1 MYRYLLP
8 LGMAAF
14 VLLPAFAQNTHYGP
28 VASGIIA
35 NRAVEPPAGITLE
48 AALQLALDNNADLSA
63 ARNEAAAI
71 DATIQQA
78 RLIPNPEVSMQIEGA
93 QRDTRTTTWLVNQPI
108 ELGGKRAARINAAN
122 RAYDTAY
129 ANLSSK
135 RAEIRAAVITAFFN
149 VLNAQ
154 ERLRLAE
161 ASLLLAQRGSLVA
174 SRRVTAGK
182 VSPVEETKA
191 RVAEANVRLELTQAK
206 SELVMARKRLAATWG
221 NPAPR
226 FQQAEGNVETL
237 PLLPQ
242 WQELNARLAQ
252 SPLLTSARHELERRQ
267 AVAEVEKS
275 RRIPDV
281 TVSMG
286 VKKNS
291 EAGNSQAVVGLSI
304 PFPMF
309 DRNQGN
315 ILEALRRTDKAR
327 DELVATEIR
336 LDSELAQAYERLS
349 TTRTEAETLQR
360 EILPGA
366 QSAYD
371 AATTGFEFG
380 KFNFLDVL
388 DAQRTLLQAR
398 SQYLR
403 TLSEAHSAA
412 AEIDR
417 IIGAPDDANK
427 P

>member
-8 LGMAAF
+8 LGIAA
-14 VLLPAFAQNTHYGP
+14 LALAPAFAQTYGP
-28 VASGIIA
+28 VESGLTA
-35 NRAVEPPAGITLE
+35 NRIVEPADGLTLE
-48 AALQLALDNNADLSA
+48 AALKLALDGNADLSA
-63 ARNEAAAI
+63 ARNEAAAV
-71 DATIQQA
+71 DATIRQA
-78 RLIPNPEVSMQIEGA
+78 GLIPNPEVSVQLEGA

-108 ELGGKRAARINAAN
+108 ELGGKRTARINAAS

-129 ANLSSK
+129 ADLNSK
-135 RAEIRAAVITAFFN
+135 RAEIRALVITAFFN

-161 ASLLLAQRGSLVA
+161 ASLQLAQRGSLVA
-174 SRRVTAGK
+174 SRRVAAGK

-191 RVAEANVRLELTQAK
+191 RVAEANVRLELSQAK
-206 SELVMARKRLAATWG
+206 SELVIARKRLAATWG
-221 NPAPR
+221 NPVPR
-226 FQQAEGNVETL
+226 FQLAQGNVESL
-237 PLLPQ
+237 PVLPQ
-242 WQELNARLAQ
+242 WPELNARLNQ
-252 SPLLTSARHELERRQ
+252 SPLLTRTRHELERLQ

-286 VKKNS
+286 VKKNGD
-291 EAGNSQAVVGLSI
+291 AGNQAVVGLSI

-315 ILEALRRTDKAR
+315 ILEALRRVDKAR
-327 DELVATEIR
+327 DELNATEIR
-336 LDSELAQAYERLS
+336 LDGELAQAYERLN
-349 TTRTEAETLQR
+349 TTRIEADTLQR
-360 EILPGA
+360 DILPGA

-403 TLSEAHSAA
+403 TLAEAHSAA

-417 IIGAPDDANK
+417 ILGAPDYANK

>member
-8 LGMAAF
+8 LGIAA
-14 VLLPAFAQNTHYGP
+14 LALAPAFAQSTTYGP
-28 VASGIIA
+28 VESGLTA
-35 NRAVEPPAGITLE
+35 QRVVEPAEAITLE
-48 AALQLALDNNADLSA
+48 GALKLALDGNADLSA

-71 DATIQQA
+71 DATIRQA
-78 RLIPNPEVSMQIEGA
+78 GLIPNPEVSVLVEDA
-93 QRDTRTTTWLVNQPI
+93 RRDTRTTTWQVNQPI
-108 ELGGKRAARINAAN
+108 ELGGKRAARISAAS

-129 ANLSSK
+129 AELNSK

-154 ERLRLAE
+154 ERLRLAD

-174 SRRVTAGK
+174 SRRVAAGK

-191 RVAEANVRLELTQAK
+191 RVAEANVRLELSQAR
-206 SELVMARKRLAATWG
+206 SELVIARKRLAATWG
-221 NPAPR
+221 NPLPR
-226 FQQAEGNVETL
+226 FQQAQGNVESL
-237 PLLPQ
+237 PALPQ
-242 WQELNARLAQ
+242 WPELSTRLAQ
-252 SPLLTSARHELERRQ
+252 SPALTRARHELERRQ

-286 VKKNS
+286 VKQNGES
-291 EAGNSQAVVGLSI
+291 GTNQAVVGLSI

-327 DELVATEIR
+327 DELAATEIR
-336 LDSELAQAYERLS
+336 LDGELAQAYERLS
-349 TTRTEAETLQR
+349 TMRLEAEALQR
-360 EILPGA
+360 DILPGA

-417 IIGAPDDANK
+417 ILGAPDYANK

>member
-1 MYRYLLP
+1 MYRYFLP
-8 LGMAAF
+8 LGLAA
-14 VLLPAFAQNTHYGP
+14 LALMPAYAQNTSYGP
-28 VASGIIA
+28 VASGLTA
-35 NRAVEPPAGITLE
+35 NRIVEPSEGITLE
-48 AALQLALDNNADLSA
+48 SALKLALDGNADLSA
-63 ARNEAAAI
+63 ARNEAAAV

-78 RLIPNPEVSMQIEGA
+78 GLIPNPEVSVQVEDA
-93 QRDTRTTTWLVNQPI
+93 RRDTRTTTWLLNQPI
-108 ELGGKRAARINAAN
+108 ELGGKRAARIGAAN

-129 ANLSSK
+129 AELNTK

-154 ERLRLAE
+154 ERLRLAD

-174 SRRVTAGK
+174 SRRVAAGK

-191 RVAEANVRLELTQAK
+191 RVAEANVRLELSQAK
-206 SELVMARKRLAATWG
+206 SELVIARKRLAATWG
-221 NPAPR
+221 NPLPR
-226 FQQAEGNVETL
+226 FQQAQGNVESL
-237 PLLPQ
+237 PVLPQ
-242 WQELNARLAQ
+242 WPELNTRLSQ
-252 SPLLTSARHELERRQ
+252 SPALTRARHELERRQ
-267 AVAEVEKS
+267 AVTEVEKS
-275 RRIPDV
+275 RRVPDV

-286 VKKNS
+286 VKKNGETGS
-291 EAGNSQAVVGLSI
+291 NQAVVGLSI

-327 DELVATEIR
+327 DELAATEIR
-336 LDSELAQAYERLS
+336 LDGELAQAYERLS
-349 TTRTEAETLQR
+349 TARQEAEALQR
-360 EILPGA
+360 DILPGA

-403 TLSEAHSAA
+403 TLSEAHNAA

-417 IIGAPDDANK
+417 ILGEATLANK

>member
-8 LGMAAF
+8 LGIAAF
-14 VLLPAFAQNTHYGP
+14 VSLPALAQSTIYEP
-28 VASGIIA
+28 VASGITA
-35 NRAVEPPAGITLE
+35 NRIVEPSEGITLE
-48 AALQLALDNNADLSA
+48 AALRMALDGNADLSA

-71 DATIQQA
+71 DATIKQA
-78 RLIPNPEVSMQIEGA
+78 GLIPNPEVSVQLEGA
-93 QRDTRTTTWLVNQPI
+93 QRDTRTTTWQVNQQI
-108 ELGGKRAARINAAN
+108 ELGGKRAARINAAS

-129 ANLSSK
+129 ADLNSK
-135 RAEIRAAVITAFFN
+135 RAEIRALVITAFFN

-161 ASLLLAQRGSLVA
+161 ASLQLAQRGTLVA

-191 RVAEANVRLELTQAK
+191 RVAEANVRLELSQAK
-206 SELVMARKRLAATWG
+206 SELAIARKRLAATWG
-221 NPAPR
+221 NPVPR
-226 FQQAEGNVETL
+226 FQQAQGNVESL
-237 PLLPQ
+237 PALPQ
-242 WQELNARLAQ
+242 WPELNARLNQ
-252 SPLLTSARHELERRQ
+252 SPLLTRARHELERLQ

-286 VKKNS
+286 VKKNGD
-291 EAGNSQAVVGLSI
+291 AGNQAVVGLSI

-315 ILEALRRTDKAR
+315 ILEALRRVDKAR
-327 DELVATEIR
+327 DELNATEIR
-336 LDSELAQAYERLS
+336 LDGELAQAYERLN
-349 TTRTEAETLQR
+349 TTRTEADTLQR
-360 EILPGA
+360 DILPGA

-417 IIGAPDDANK
+417 IIGEPFNANK

>member
-182 VSPVEETKA
+182 VSPVEE
-191 RVAEANVRLELTQAK
+191 
-206 SELVMARKRLAATWG
+206 
-221 NPAPR
+221 
-226 FQQAEGNVETL
+226 
-237 PLLPQ
+237 
-242 WQELNARLAQ
+242 
-252 SPLLTSARHELERRQ
+252 
-267 AVAEVEKS
+267 
-275 RRIPDV
+275 
-281 TVSMG
+281 
-286 VKKNS
+286 
-291 EAGNSQAVVGLSI
+291 LSLI
-304 PFPMF
+304 H
-309 DRNQGN
+309 
-315 ILEALRRTDKAR
+315 I
-327 DELVATEIR
+327 
-336 LDSELAQAYERLS
+336 
-349 TTRTEAETLQR
+349 
-360 EILPGA
+360 
-366 QSAYD
+366 
-371 AATTGFEFG
+371 
-380 KFNFLDVL
+380 
-388 DAQRTLLQAR
+388 
-398 SQYLR
+398 
-403 TLSEAHSAA
+403 
-412 AEIDR
+412 
-417 IIGAPDDANK
+417 
-427 P
+427 

>member
-35 NRAVEPPAGITLE
+35 NRAVEPPTGITLE
-48 AALQLALDNNADLSA
+48 AALQLALDSNADLSA

-154 ERLRLAE
+154 ERLRLAD

-221 NPAPR
+221 NPVPR

-237 PLLPQ
+237 PVLPQ

-286 VKKNS
+286 VKKNG

-327 DELVATEIR
+327 DELAATEIR

-417 IIGAPDDANK
+417 IIGAPDYANK

>member
-8 LGMAAF
+8 LGIAA
-14 VLLPAFAQNTHYGP
+14 LALAPAFAQTYGP
-28 VASGIIA
+28 VESGLTA
-35 NRAVEPPAGITLE
+35 NRIVEPADGLTLE
-48 AALQLALDNNADLSA
+48 AALKLALDGNADLSA
-63 ARNEAAAI
+63 ARNEAAAV
-71 DATIQQA
+71 DATIRQA
-78 RLIPNPEVSMQIEGA
+78 GLIPNPEVSVQLEGA

-108 ELGGKRAARINAAN
+108 ELGGKRTARINAAS

-129 ANLSSK
+129 ADLNSK
-135 RAEIRAAVITAFFN
+135 RAEIRALVITAFFN

-161 ASLLLAQRGSLVA
+161 ASLQLAQRGSLVA
-174 SRRVTAGK
+174 SRRVAAGK

-191 RVAEANVRLELTQAK
+191 RVAEANVRLELSQAK
-206 SELVMARKRLAATWG
+206 SELVIARKRLAATWG
-221 NPAPR
+221 NAVPR
-226 FQQAEGNVETL
+226 FQLAQGNVESL
-237 PLLPQ
+237 PVLPQ
-242 WQELNARLAQ
+242 WPELNARLNQ
-252 SPLLTSARHELERRQ
+252 SPLLIRTRHELERLQ

-286 VKKNS
+286 VKKNGD
-291 EAGNSQAVVGLSI
+291 AGNQAVVGLSI

-315 ILEALRRTDKAR
+315 ILEALRRVDKAR
-327 DELVATEIR
+327 DELNATEIR
-336 LDSELAQAYERLS
+336 LDGELAQAYERLN
-349 TTRTEAETLQR
+349 TTRIEADTLQR
-360 EILPGA
+360 DILPGA

-403 TLSEAHSAA
+403 TLAEAHSAA

-417 IIGAPDDANK
+417 ILGAPDYANK

>member
-8 LGMAAF
+8 LGIAA
-14 VLLPAFAQNTHYGP
+14 LALAPAFAQTYGP
-28 VASGIIA
+28 VESGLTA
-35 NRAVEPPAGITLE
+35 NRIVEPAAGLTLE
-48 AALQLALDNNADLSA
+48 AALALALDGNADLSA
-63 ARNEAAAI
+63 ARNEAAAV
-71 DATIQQA
+71 DATIKQA
-78 RLIPNPEVSMQIEGA
+78 GLIPNPEVSVQLEGA

-108 ELGGKRAARINAAN
+108 ELGGKRTARINAAS

-129 ANLSSK
+129 ADLNSK
-135 RAEIRAAVITAFFN
+135 RAEIRALVITAFFN

-161 ASLLLAQRGSLVA
+161 ASLQLAQRGSLVA
-174 SRRVTAGK
+174 SRRVAAGK

-191 RVAEANVRLELTQAK
+191 RVAEANVRLELSQAK
-206 SELVMARKRLAATWG
+206 SELVIARKRLAATWG
-221 NPAPR
+221 NPVPR
-226 FQQAEGNVETL
+226 FPQAQGNVESL
-237 PLLPQ
+237 PALPQ
-242 WQELNARLAQ
+242 WPELNARLNQ
-252 SPLLTSARHELERRQ
+252 SPLLIRARHELERLQ

-286 VKKNS
+286 VKQNGD
-291 EAGNSQAVVGLSI
+291 AGNQAVVGLSI

-315 ILEALRRTDKAR
+315 ILESLRRVDKAR
-327 DELVATEIR
+327 DELNATEIR
-336 LDSELAQAYERLS
+336 LDGEMAQAYERLN
-349 TTRTEAETLQR
+349 TTRIEADTLQR
-360 EILPGA
+360 DILPGA

-403 TLSEAHSAA
+403 TLAEAHSAA

-417 IIGAPDDANK
+417 ILGAPAYANK